1 MVTSSNSRLVVDLRR
16 KRCPS
21 WRIMMMKLMLCLK
34 SWADAGDWRNMVS
47 FQRRWRLL
55 TSSPVPRRLL
65 KDFWQWVLWPK
76 CRSEHTKGAALNS
89 KGSSLEFLEPS
100 NHGRSRDWS
109 SFLYLERSQDGNL
122 LKDQQ
127 LGRCWK
133 VVFLSDWHFLALL
146 GHSSTL
152 QPSNRAVG
160 LYLFKMILSSGWL
173 MRRLRH
179 IAFDSKSRPEA
190 VAGTPGCTKSSL
202 QATVAKV
209 SMLKKTWQLL
219 C

>member
-1 MVTSSNSRLVVDLRR
+1 MIDRV
-16 KRCPS
+16 
-21 WRIMMMKLMLCLK
+21 
-34 SWADAGDWRNMVS
+34 
-47 FQRRWRLL
+47 
-55 TSSPVPRRLL
+55 
-65 KDFWQWVLWPK
+65 
-76 CRSEHTKGAALNS
+76 
-89 KGSSLEFLEPS
+89 
-100 NHGRSRDWS
+100 
-109 SFLYLERSQDGNL
+109 FLYLERSQDGNL
-122 LKDQQ
+122 LKDEQ
-127 LGRCWK
+127 LGICWK

-202 QATVAKV
+202 QATEAKV
-209 SMLKKTWQLL
+209 SMLKKNMAASMLAGDDKL
-219 C
+219 KRYDDYIKHC